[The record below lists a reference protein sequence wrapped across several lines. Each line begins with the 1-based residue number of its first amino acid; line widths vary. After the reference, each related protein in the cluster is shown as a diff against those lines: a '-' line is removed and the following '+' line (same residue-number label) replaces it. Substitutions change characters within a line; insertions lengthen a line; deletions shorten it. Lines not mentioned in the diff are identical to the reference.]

1 MKSFSL
7 LRDAVLGW
15 RAILLGDASWR
26 QFFRLTPA
34 GLGAALALYFG
45 VVFIF
50 LMVASLGVGVP
61 TIAGFVAI
69 MVAQALPVVAL
80 VLAAWITRRIVPT
93 GAPLLDLAVPGVYA
107 LTAYLVLGWALSVL
121 GGPVLVLLWLGVV
134 VLFYKLA
141 RLAAG
146 WSRGIAAGF
155 AVLTVLLL
163 VALSLALYMLSGP
176 TAAT

>member
-7 LRDAVLGW
+7 LRDAALGW
-15 RAILLGDASWR
+15 RAILAKDPSWR
-26 QFFRLTPA
+26 HYFRLSPA

-45 VVFIF
+45 VVFVF

-61 TIAGFVAI
+61 TIAGFIAI
-69 MVAQALPVVAL
+69 MVAQALPVMAL

-93 GAPLLDLAVPGVYA
+93 DAPLLDLAVPGVYA
-107 LTAYLVLGWALSVL
+107 LTVYLILCWALSVL
-121 GGPVLVLLWLGVV
+121 GGPVLVLLWAGVV
-134 VLFYKLA
+134 VLFYRLA

-146 WSRGIAAGF
+146 WSRGIAVAF